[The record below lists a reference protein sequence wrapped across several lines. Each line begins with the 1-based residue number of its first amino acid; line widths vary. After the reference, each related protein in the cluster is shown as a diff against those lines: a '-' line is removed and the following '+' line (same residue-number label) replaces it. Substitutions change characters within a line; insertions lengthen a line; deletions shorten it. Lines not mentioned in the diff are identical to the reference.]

1 MSDIS
6 KSKDSQTI
14 EVVVVT
20 KSLSHDERIL
30 LTLYREMSELDR
42 RYIRRVAEVI
52 SGRRVRGEG
61 QVINLI

>member
-6 KSKDSQTI
+6 KSKDSQAI

-20 KSLSHDERIL
+20 KSLTHDERIL

-42 RYIRRVAEVI
+42 RYICRVAEVI
-52 SGRRVRGEG
+52 AETTGST
-61 QVINLI
+61 

>member
-6 KSKDSQTI
+6 KSKDSQAI

-20 KSLSHDERIL
+20 KSLTHDERIL

-52 SGRRVRGEG
+52 AETTDST
-61 QVINLI
+61 